1 MRDTL
6 DALAA
11 KLPKWRWLQR
21 YIAGMN
27 WETKVREMTHDAP
40 LDPTVKTRAGL
51 LKVIQCAN
59 VGPYRPEALRNH
71 DDFKQYYKR
80 AETHP

>member
-11 KLPKWRWLQR
+11 KLPKWVWLQR
-21 YIAGMN
+21 HIAAQN
-27 WETKVREMTHDAP
+27 WETKIREINNKAP
-40 LDPTVKTRAGL
+40 VDPTVKTRAAL
-51 LKVIQCAN
+51 AKVTQCAS

-71 DDFKQYYKR
+71 DDVKQYY
-80 AETHP
+80 THPE